1 MWAVGIT
8 GAAGMNSA
16 TNLAKIVTT
25 KTSSGNSP
33 FDDYRGETL
42 KRLED
47 EQIEFESFLE
57 RLRHAKDKAEFDQ
70 FMDNRSA
77 PTEGREKPE
86 GAADNPTN

>member
-1 MWAVGIT
+1 M
-8 GAAGMNSA
+8 
-16 TNLAKIVTT
+16 
-25 KTSSGNSP
+25 
-33 FDDYRGETL
+33 

-70 FMDNRSA
+70 FMDDRSA